1 MNSIFS
7 PRQLRRVNRNVALK
21 VKNELKTNLMYLVKP
36 RPRWVPKMIWVFLLK
51 LFLNIPKTKI

>member
-36 RPRWVPKMIWVFLLK
+36 RPRWIPKKIWVFLLN
-51 LFLNIPKTKI
+51 LFLNIPKTKL